1 MTNMTAYDKL
11 YMSMKNKFTVTA
23 DNCEYSLG
31 EYMSKKA
38 NAKAA
43 TSNLPVAAVKS
54 NQVSTI
60 SAIFSYVN
68 DKLTVKSE
76 PVKDKTMRAFPFRT
90 SLAACFSAL
99 VACAFIFS
107 FAVFSLKSASS
118 LPATADAE
126 EIETVEMISEDA
138 TSEN

>member
-38 NAKAA
+38 NARAES
-43 TSNLPVAAVKS
+43 SNLPVAAAKT

-68 DKLTVKSE
+68 DKLTVKKE

-90 SLAACFSAL
+90 SIAACFSAL

-107 FAVFSLKSASS
+107 FGVFSMKGANT
-118 LPATADAE
+118 LPATVDAE
-126 EIETVEMISEDA
+126 ETETVEVAEAVVINE
-138 TSEN
+138 

>member
-23 DNCEYSLG
+23 DNCEYTLG

-38 NAKAA
+38 NAKAEA
-43 TSNLPVAAVKS
+43 CNLPVAAVKT

-68 DKLTVKSE
+68 DKLTVKKE

-90 SLAACFSAL
+90 SISACFSAL

-107 FAVFSLKSASS
+107 FGVFTMKGANN

-126 EIETVEMISEDA
+126 DVEVVEAVESVEGN
-138 TSEN
+138 E

>member
-23 DNCEYSLG
+23 DNCEYTLG

-38 NAKAA
+38 GARAES
-43 TSNLPVAAVKS
+43 SNLPVTAVRT

-68 DKLTVKSE
+68 EVDH
-76 PVKDKTMRAFPFRT
+76 
-90 SLAACFSAL
+90 
-99 VACAFIFS
+99 
-107 FAVFSLKSASS
+107 
-118 LPATADAE
+118 AE
-126 EIETVEMISEDA
+126 RKR
-138 TSEN
+138 

>member
-1 MTNMTAYDKL
+1 MTTMTAYDKL

-38 NAKAA
+38 NAKA
-43 TSNLPVAAVKS
+43 SSSSLPVAANKA

-60 SAIFSYVN
+60 SAIFTYVN
-68 DKLTVKSE
+68 DKLTVKRE
-76 PVKDKTMRAFPFRT
+76 PVKDKTIRAFPFRT
-90 SLAACFSAL
+90 SLAECFSAV

-107 FAVFSLKSASS
+107 FGIFSMKGASA

-126 EIETVEMISEDA
+126 EIETVELESYNP
-138 TSEN
+138 SENG

>member
-1 MTNMTAYDKL
+1 MTTTTAYDKL

-23 DNCEYSLG
+23 DNCEYTLG
-31 EYMSKKA
+31 EYMSIKA
-38 NAKAA
+38 NARSES
-43 TSNLPVAAVKS
+43 SNLPVADVKTS
-54 NQVSTI
+54 QPSTI

-68 DKLTVKSE
+68 DKFSVKNE
-76 PVKDKTMRAFPFRT
+76 PVKDKTIRAFPFRT

-107 FAVFSLKSASS
+107 FGVFSMKGAST

-126 EIETVEMISEDA
+126 EIETVETVETAVYND
-138 TSEN
+138 

>member
-1 MTNMTAYDKL
+1 MTTMTAYDKL

-38 NAKAA
+38 NAKAES
-43 TSNLPVAAVKS
+43 SNLPVAAVKT
-54 NQVSTI
+54 NHVSTI

-68 DKLTVKSE
+68 DKLTVKRE
-76 PVKDKTMRAFPFRT
+76 PVKDKTMRAFPLRT

-107 FAVFSLKSASS
+107 FGVFSMKGANT

-126 EIETVEMISEDA
+126 KTEIVEVDEATVNND
-138 TSEN
+138 

>member
-11 YMSMKNKFTVTA
+11 YESMKNKFTVTA
-23 DNCEYSLG
+23 DNCEYTLG

-38 NAKAA
+38 NARAEE
-43 TSNLPVAAVKS
+43 SNLPVATVKT
-54 NQVSTI
+54 NQPSTI

-68 DKLTVKSE
+68 DKLAVKKE

-90 SLAACFSAL
+90 SIAACFSAL

-107 FAVFSLKSASS
+107 FGVFTMKGANT
-118 LPATADAE
+118 LPATVDADDT
-126 EIETVEMISEDA
+126 EIVEVVESISEN
-138 TSEN
+138 E